1 MEIFVGKNDKRYGP
15 FPIEKV
21 NESIANG
28 EFSLDD
34 LGWYE
39 ELGEWKPLRNIEDI
53 VGATVVPA
61 VVSNPPNI
69 ASSGLGVIS
78 IISASIAWVMTIALI
93 MKTSTMNE
101 GEGGGFVFLWA
112 FVAIPLM
119 FISFITSIIG
129 ICLSSGTLK
138 GKRLNIIGLIL
149 NISPILMVKIIGWI
163 QD

>member
-1 MEIFVGKNDKRYGP
+1 MRS
-15 FPIEKV
+15 
-21 NESIANG
+21 NE
-28 EFSLDD
+28 
-34 LGWYE
+34 
-39 ELGEWKPLRNIEDI
+39 
-53 VGATVVPA
+53 VPPH
-61 VVSNPPNI
+61 VPTKSHSPRTI
-69 ASSGLGVIS
+69 TSSGLGVIS